1 MEEVQEGV
9 EKLMSKHLKNGMAK
23 QGRKSKRTKFVVSSS
38 SSSQGSESSD
48 SESSICSDHSCRSE
62 KSDEERSKKSRH
74 HRRSRDEIR
83 AEEKLKRRS
92 GKSRKMT
99 SHVRYPQEWPH
110 SYLSLHFV
118 SNDRKYED
126 LSLEEFCAGY
136 ASIPEGIKD
145 RKLQKYRIQHL
156 KELI

>member
-110 SYLSLHFV
+110 SYLSLI
-118 SNDRKYED
+118 
-126 LSLEEFCAGY
+126 LLAM
-136 ASIPEGIKD
+136 IKNMKTYLW
-145 RKLQKYRIQHL
+145 RSSVQVMQVFLRV
-156 KELI
+156 